1 MRTTILAY
9 VIAIVGVVMIVA
21 GAWALFIL
29 DTATLPRIPLR
40 YYAIAIGMYR
50 AALAC
55 WALRRLCAYY
65 SRFMARLRV
74 FATTMK

>member
-40 YYAIAIGMYR
+40 YYAIAIGMISGGLGMLG
-50 AALAC
+50 LAQ
-55 WALRRLCAYY
+55 ALRLLLTIYGETLGT
-65 SRFMARLRV
+65 LRQR
-74 FATTMK
+74 

>member
-40 YYAIAIGMYR
+40 YYAIAIGMISGGLGMLG
-50 AALAC
+50 LAQVLRLLLTIYGETLGT
-55 WALRRLCAYY
+55 LRR
-65 SRFMARLRV
+65 R
-74 FATTMK
+74 